1 MSSMVDIVT
10 NLILSLV
17 ILCLSR
23 FLWNYVRSPL
33 KSFPGP
39 AATSFTN
46 IWRLQDV
53 YRGRCDITQTAL
65 HRKYGPAVRMGPNL
79 VSLADPSLISQVYN
93 TKTPWLKV
101 CLSLAEILIGC
112 FSYPSLE

>member
-1 MSSMVDIVT
+1 MSSLVDILS
-10 NLILSLV
+10 NLTLSVLM
-17 ILCLSR
+17 LCVSR

-65 HRKYGPAVRMGPNL
+65 HRKYGPVVRMGPNL
-79 VSLADPSLISQVYN
+79 VSLADPSLISKVYN
-93 TKTPWLKV
+93 TKNPWLKV
-101 CLSLAEILIGC
+101 CLSL
-112 FSYPSLE
+112 LEY